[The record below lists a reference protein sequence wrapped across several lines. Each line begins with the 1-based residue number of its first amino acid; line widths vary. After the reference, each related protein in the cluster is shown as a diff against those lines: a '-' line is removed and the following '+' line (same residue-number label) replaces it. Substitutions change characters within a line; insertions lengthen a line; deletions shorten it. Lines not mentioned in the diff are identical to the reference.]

1 MVGRACRLA
10 MSVLLSEREKILDEL
25 SEVSLSPDIMSTGVV
40 EVRLYVAA
48 NTVIK
53 PSNIIGV
60 RILLREGELK
70 LLYRMKAQWKAES

>member
-1 MVGRACRLA
+1 
-10 MSVLLSEREKILDEL
+10 MSVLLSEREKNRVEV
-25 SEVSLSPDIMSTGVV
+25 SEMSLSPEIMSTGVV

-60 RILLREGELK
+60 RILLREGGLK
-70 LLYRMKAQWKAES
+70 LLYRMKVK